1 MNNLDNQEINLDK
14 SIFNL
19 KDIDNVN
26 KTELNNTANNCED
39 NTANNCED
47 NMANNNEDNT
57 ANNCEDNMAN
67 NNEDNM
73 ANNNEDNTANNNED
87 NTANNASNSESESEY
102 GTTETS
108 CSINSEDCLEY
119 DSDISS
125 NDSVFFYSES
135 DDFVDNRFVRIN
147 HKPFLKLMKDKEQQI
162 KEDDDDNTFECPSSM
177 SRILDKSIFEEINKI
192 NEKIEQEYEK
202 IKVIFSDKKQN
213 IEKNTTESNL
223 NNNSEDVVC

>member
-47 NMANNNEDNT
+47 NM
-57 ANNCEDNMAN
+57 
-67 NNEDNM
+67 
-73 ANNNEDNTANNNED
+73 ANNNED